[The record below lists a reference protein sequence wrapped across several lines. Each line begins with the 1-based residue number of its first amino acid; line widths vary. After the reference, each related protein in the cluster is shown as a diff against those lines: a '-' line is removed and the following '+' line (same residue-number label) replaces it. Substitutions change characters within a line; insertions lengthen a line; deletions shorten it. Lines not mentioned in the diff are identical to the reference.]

1 MNRPTRRDYFARK
14 SETRKAFDSLFSPS
28 NPKFNPLH
36 ACKIAWPEHL
46 GFFLRAYAR
55 REQHTVIWWHHLHP
69 RFVETFIFLTLI
81 LVAWEIWHRNLILR
95 QILIYSKKND
105 QKRIIRHDFAK
116 TFSKSAPKNPIFK
129 TPFFSIIERF
139 QRFPKNFL
147 LTKFFEMCLCV
158 VQIWRRTYPPR
169 GPLGFHFPPLIYEDF
184 TSSKVKS
191 CRVVKSLWAGF
202 HKKYWKK
209 WNSPERG
216 AYDAKFE
223 RHITKYG
230 WKQLK
235 MSWFYVISYNLGLC
249 RLVKRSKAASKTG
262 QILLKNTNIGI
273 KTPCKRAVHTEIWN
287 IWEIDCFFR
296 PKPCNDLFI

>member
-1 MNRPTRRDYFARK
+1 MHAKSRDQ
-14 SETRKAFDSLFSPS
+14 STWGSSCVHMLGVSNTLWFDGIIYIQDLSKLSFFLHLFSLLEKS
-28 NPKFNPLH
+28 DIAIWFYAKFWSIQ
-36 ACKIAWPEHL
+36 K
-46 GFFLRAYAR
+46 
-55 REQHTVIWWHHLHP
+55 
-69 RFVETFIFLTLI
+69 
-81 LVAWEIWHRNLILR
+81 
-95 QILIYSKKND
+95 D

-273 KTPCKRAVHTEIWN
+273 ETPCKRAVHTEIWN

>member
-1 MNRPTRRDYFARK
+1 
-14 SETRKAFDSLFSPS
+14 
-28 NPKFNPLH
+28 
-36 ACKIAWPEHL
+36 
-46 GFFLRAYAR
+46 
-55 REQHTVIWWHHLHP
+55 
-69 RFVETFIFLTLI
+69 
-81 LVAWEIWHRNLILR
+81 
-95 QILIYSKKND
+95 
-105 QKRIIRHDFAK
+105 
-116 TFSKSAPKNPIFK
+116 
-129 TPFFSIIERF
+129 
-139 QRFPKNFL
+139 
-147 LTKFFEMCLCV
+147 MCLCV

-273 KTPCKRAVHTEIWN
+273 ETPCKRAVHTEIWN
-287 IWEIDCFFR
+287 IWEIDCIFR
-296 PKPCNDLFI
+296 PKPCHHLFIEITLVFHIVYDPWSFQVLILTISPDRRPKPLTHLTGCKIGSVGWK